1 MPVRAGMENE
11 PMAMLF
17 CEAGTHDVVCGCRPA
32 PLASGGR
39 RDLLRGAAA
48 MGMALGSAS
57 LLSGRAQA
65 QASRP
70 RRIDVHHHLTP
81 PIYKDAALRRVEM
94 TPVARDWTP
103 EKTVADLDAA
113 GIDVALLSVSTP
125 GLGFA
130 EGEERRRLARV
141 CNEYAAEMGQR
152 HPGRFGSFAALPL
165 PDVDGALAEAVY
177 ALDTLKADGVL
188 LFTSYGNM
196 YLGDEKLHPLYEEL
210 NRRKAVVATHPL
222 SPQCC
227 GNLVP
232 VIADTVVEFGTDTTR
247 SIASLMF
254 SGTAA
259 KYPDIRFIFSH
270 AGGTMPFLIERLDFQ
285 ARPPAQSAKLVGGA
299 VRPALGHFLYDTAQA
314 ANPVAIGALRQLVS
328 ADRIVLGSD
337 FPYRTSQEQVRG
349 LAGCGLDA
357 ATMRQIEYGNAEA
370 LIPRLKG

>member
-1 MPVRAGMENE
+1 MTTLTCEPAGHV
-11 PMAMLF
+11 PF
-17 CEAGTHDVVCGCRPA
+17 CGCLP
-32 PLASGGR
+32 GR
-39 RDLLRGAAA
+39 RGLLRGVA
-48 MGMALGSAS
+48 ALGAAS
-57 LLSGRAQA
+57 LLPGAAFGQA
-65 QASRP
+65 PAPRP

-81 PIYKDAALRRVEM
+81 PTYRDAALRRVEM

-103 EKTVADLDAA
+103 EKTVADMDTA
-113 GIDVALLSVSTP
+113 GIDVAVLSVSTP
-125 GLGFA
+125 GFGFA

-210 NRRKAVVATHPL
+210 NRRKAIVATHPH

-232 VIADTVVEFGTDTTR
+232 QIADTVVEFGTDTTR

-314 ANPVAIGALRQLVS
+314 ANPVAIGALRSLVS

-357 ATMRQIEYGNAEA
+357 ATMRSIECGNAEA
-370 LIPRLKG
+370 LIPRLKA